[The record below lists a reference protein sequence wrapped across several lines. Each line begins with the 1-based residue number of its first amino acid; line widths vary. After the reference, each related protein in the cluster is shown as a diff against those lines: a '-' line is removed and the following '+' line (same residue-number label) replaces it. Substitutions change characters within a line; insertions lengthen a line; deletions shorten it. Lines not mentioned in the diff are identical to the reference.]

1 MRGARV
7 WTVLLVLC
15 VALTSVVA
23 ARRHGRASED
33 APDEAKLE
41 AVPVE
46 TAPAVLGTMETTVL
60 AQGTLAPAQG
70 GSARVASA
78 VSGRLLEV
86 RVVEDQSVGA
96 GQVVAVVDNRPQEY
110 AAALALTAARSDRDH
125 GVKQAQIALET
136 ARTELRNLQA
146 GARPQEIAQAQQA
159 VVQAKVTR
167 DRAAAEATRTQYL
180 LDHGIAA
187 KKQKEDA
194 DTALAVADS
203 ALETARQQ
211 LSLLQ
216 AGARPEEVQAAK
228 LAVSNAEQ
236 ALALARE
243 SGDAHV
249 QEAEL
254 ALAQMRGGAAAGPV
268 AGASTVLR
276 APLSGVVTHR
286 FLNPGDM
293 ADPAS
298 PVLEIADSRRLDLVA
313 SLPEEEGMRV
323 RAGMLARVRVGALTR
338 ESRVLSVGQVD
349 PQTGLLP
356 VRIPVDNA
364 DARLRSGAFAQAA
377 IVVSTDPQ
385 AVLIP
390 KSAVVNREGKTL
402 VFVAGTDGKAHA
414 REVALGA
421 EEGTRVAVQRGVQPG
436 ERVIRAGQYALPD
449 GAPITLAQ
457 GAPRP

>member
-1 MRGARV
+1 MRRARV
-7 WTVLLVLC
+7 WTGFLALC
-15 VALTSVVA
+15 VVLILGVA
-23 ARRHGRASED
+23 ARRHGRAAED
-33 APDEAKLE
+33 TTDEAKLE

-70 GSARVASA
+70 GSARVATA

-86 RVVEDQSVGA
+86 RAVEGQSVRA
-96 GQVVAVVDNRPQEY
+96 GQVLAVVDNRPQEY

-125 GVKQAQIALET
+125 GVKQAQIALDT
-136 ARTELRNLQA
+136 ARAELRNLQA

-167 DRAAAEATRTQYL
+167 DRAAAEVERKHYL

-187 KKQKEDA
+187 KHEVEDA
-194 DTALAVADS
+194 DTSLAVADS

-216 AGARPEEVQAAK
+216 AGPRPEEVQAAT

-249 QEAEL
+249 REAEL
-254 ALAQMRGGAAAGPV
+254 ALAQVKGGATTGPV

-276 APLSGVVTHR
+276 APLSGVVTQR

-313 SLPEEEGMRV
+313 SLPEDEGMTV
-323 RAGMLARVRVGALTR
+323 QAGMLARVRVGALTR
-338 ESRVLSVGQVD
+338 ETHVLSVGQVD

-356 VRIPVDNA
+356 VRIPVDNT

-377 IVVSTDPQ
+377 IVVNTDPQ

-402 VFVAGTDGKAHA
+402 VFVAGTDEKAHA

-421 EEGTRVAVQRGVQPG
+421 EEGARVAVQHGVQAG
-436 ERVIRAGQYALPD
+436 ERVIRTGQYALPD
-449 GAPITLAQ
+449 GAPIALSQ
-457 GAPRP
+457 GTPRP